1 MAKKS
6 PLGKGLGALIDTSYE
21 KKPIDEAKS
30 TGAVAEI
37 KLNQIQV
44 NPYQPRT
51 EFDEQALDEL
61 AASIKQLGVIQPIT
75 VRKVGEKKFQII
87 SGERR
92 FRAAKRAG
100 LTSVVAFVRDA
111 NDEDLLAMA
120 LVENIQR
127 EDLNAIEVGLSYQ
140 RLIDECSLTQN
151 DLSERI
157 GKKRSTITNYLRL
170 LKLPPEIQ
178 AGIKTNQIGMGHA
191 RALVNIEDE
200 KLQLDTFYKIVSE
213 GLSVRDTEKLIREI
227 NYPVAKKK
235 VSSNSNPIPEDYKQ
249 FAQEIS
255 EVFPGSVKVKRN
267 NAGRGSLTLAFTSDK
282 QFDEIK
288 KILSQLKK

>member
-21 KKPIDEAKS
+21 KKTVDEAKS

-37 KLNQIQV
+37 KLSQIQV
-44 NPYQPRT
+44 NPNQPRS
-51 EFDEQALDEL
+51 EFSEESLDEL
-61 AASIKQLGVIQPIT
+61 ATSIKQLGVIQPIT
-75 VRKVGEKKFQII
+75 VRKIADKKFQII

-92 FRAAKRAG
+92 YRAAKRAG
-100 LTSVVAFVRDA
+100 LNTIIAYVRDV
-111 NDEDLLAMA
+111 NDDDVLAMA

-127 EDLNAIEVGLSYQ
+127 EDLNAVEVGITYQ
-140 RLIDECSLTQN
+140 RLMDECNLTQN
-151 DLSERI
+151 DLSERV

-178 AGIKTNQIGMGHA
+178 AGIRTGQIGMGHA
-191 RALVNIEDE
+191 RALVNIEDDQ
-200 KLQLDTFYKIVSE
+200 KQLDIFYKIVSE

-235 VSSNSNPIPEDYKQ
+235 VSNSNPIPEEYKI
-249 FAQEIS
+249 FAKELS
-255 EVFPGSVKVKRN
+255 DVFPGSVKVKRN
-267 NAGRGSLTLAFTSDK
+267 NAGRGSLTLSFSSDD

-288 KILSQLKK
+288 QLLSKIRK

>member
-21 KKPIDEAKS
+21 KKPVDEAKS

-100 LTSVVAFVRDA
+100 LTSIVAFVRDA

-200 KLQLDTFYKIVSE
+200 KLRLDTFYKIVSE

-235 VSSNSNPIPEDYKQ
+235 VSNNSNPIPEDYKQ

-288 KILSQLKK
+288 KLLSQLKK